1 MQRFQNTKYAYDI
14 NIGVH
19 SIMISKTGPGNSNS
33 CIALCPHLILAKR
46 IISID
51 FDWYGWQLKLWDE
64 AKGFVL

>member
-33 CIALCPHLILAKR
+33 CYNIVSTFNSGQDDNIH
-46 IISID
+46 
-51 FDWYGWQLKLWDE
+51 
-64 AKGFVL
+64 